1 MPMSKYCLQG
11 GWYPPGFL
19 VNQQSCHSNESNKNA
34 KRYVNSKH
42 QYMLLKCGDKVV
54 KGAHASKH
62 VHNFTTDMLLKI
74 MDPVPI
80 SIQQLADF

>member
-1 MPMSKYCLQG
+1 
-11 GWYPPGFL
+11 
-19 VNQQSCHSNESNKNA
+19 
-34 KRYVNSKH
+34 
-42 QYMLLKCGDKVV
+42 MLLKCGDKVV